1 MKHYILILVAIML
14 LASCD
19 SKKKNWD
26 SETESTEEI
35 QEKIQEDSNEAQKLG
50 YKKGYDDG
58 YEDGYE
64 AKRHGYNY
72 NSNNSY
78 QTDEAQSA
86 YKSGYSN
93 GYDDGYKEGEA
104 KKKEEILSNWQN
116 WEDEDVDAIY
126 VLMEGVETDED
137 AEYIAE
143 KYYDGE
149 YIRDGWQY
157 YAKISLSWG
166 EYRITLGTRV
176 NSHLYKIIG
185 SDKYIHF
192 KWLPDVDSGDDG
204 VLKWSGH
211 FSSFY
216 KKPDL

>member
-35 QEKIQEDSNEAQKLG
+35 QEDSYEAQKLG
-50 YKKGYDDG
+50 YKKGYEDG

-64 AKRHGYNY
+64 AKKHGYNY

-78 QTDEAQSA
+78 QTDEAQSV

-93 GYDDGYKEGEA
+93 GYDDGYEEGEA

-126 VLMEGVETDED
+126 ILMEGVETDEE

-149 YIRDGWQY
+149 YIRDGWHY

-185 SDKYIHF
+185 TDKYIHF
-192 KWLPDVDSGDDG
+192 KWLPDVNSGDDG